1 MFIIEFGPVGVFFV
15 VYHWAD
21 FFTAALA
28 LGLSTLV
35 ALVLSKIVNKRVPW
49 FAIFSGSITILTA
62 LLTFIYTAPWMLIL
76 KDSIYYFL
84 FALFLG
90 FSLWKEK
97 DLFKTFFGHI
107 FVINKMGWKILESRW
122 FLFFLL
128 AGVSNELVRVSLT
141 VDQWVAYKQYIVVI
155 FLLFGLYQFRVT
167 RKHRLPEADKLGL
180 RKLSVRN
187 HQQ

>member
-1 MFIIEFGPVGVFFV
+1 
-15 VYHWAD
+15 
-21 FFTAALA
+21 
-28 LGLSTLV
+28 
-35 ALVLSKIVNKRVPW
+35 
-49 FAIFSGSITILTA
+49 
-62 LLTFIYTAPWMLIL
+62 
-76 KDSIYYFL
+76 
-84 FALFLG
+84 
-90 FSLWKEK
+90 
-97 DLFKTFFGHI
+97 
-107 FVINKMGWKILESRW
+107 MGWKILESRW